1 MREPLVLV
9 GPMYLVWIAMGM
21 VDCPL
26 VDWIGVD

>member
-9 GPMYLVWIAMGM
+9 APIYLVWIAMGM

-26 VDWIGVD
+26 LDWIS